1 MAQQSAEKKQSH
13 DKVSVKNSSKKLRD
27 KRLNIRFSGEE
38 FSMLEAKAEG
48 ISLARYARAIL
59 TKGKVTRR
67 ERDFPTIDPRLLQQ
81 LHAMG
86 KNLNQLVRYTHEQAN
101 AKRPIDTLNLA
112 LAIDNMAEQLARLK
126 AQYQVPENYFRAV
139 EDEDVATEANDSAT
153 DNPIE
158 SSPINNGNLNNHV
171 IG

>member
-27 KRLNIRFSGEE
+27 KRLNIRFSDEE

-48 ISLARYARAIL
+48 MSLARYARAIL

-86 KNLNQLVRYTHEQAN
+86 KNLNQLVRYTHQQAN
-101 AKRPIDTLNLA
+101 ANHPIDTLNLA
-112 LAIDNMAEQLARLK
+112 LAIDNMAEQLAELK
-126 AQYQVPENYFRAV
+126 AHYQVEKNYFNGV
-139 EDEDVATEANDSAT
+139 EDEDTVSEDS
-153 DNPIE
+153 DPLLE
-158 SSPINNGNLNNHV
+158 SSTLENSTFNNDLTG
-171 IG
+171 

>member
-27 KRLNIRFSGEE
+27 KRLNIRFSDEE
-38 FSMLEAKAEG
+38 FSMLKAKAEG
-48 ISLARYARAIL
+48 MSLARYARAIL

-112 LAIDNMAEQLARLK
+112 LAIDNMAEQLAELK
-126 AQYQVPENYFRAV
+126 AHYQVEKNYFNGV
-139 EDEDVATEANDSAT
+139 EDEDTVSEDS
-153 DNPIE
+153 DPLLE
-158 SSPINNGNLNNHV
+158 SSTLENSTFNNDLTG
-171 IG
+171 

>member
-1 MAQQSAEKKQSH
+1 MAPQSAEKKQSH

-27 KRLNIRFSGEE
+27 KRLNIRFSDEE

-48 ISLARYARAIL
+48 MSLARYARAIL

-86 KNLNQLVRYTHEQAN
+86 KNLNQLVRYTHQQAN

-112 LAIDNMAEQLARLK
+112 LVIDNMAEQLAELK
-126 AQYQVPENYFRAV
+126 AHYQVEKNYFNGV
-139 EDEDVATEANDSAT
+139 EDEDTVSEDS
-153 DNPIE
+153 DPLLE
-158 SSPINNGNLNNHV
+158 SSTLENSTFNNDLTG
-171 IG
+171 

>member
-1 MAQQSAEKKQSH
+1 MAQQSAEKKQSQ
-13 DKVSVKNSSKKLRD
+13 DKVSVKKSSKKLRD
-27 KRLNIRFSGEE
+27 KRLNIRFSDEE

-86 KNLNQLVRYTHEQAN
+86 KNLNQLVRYTHQQAN
-101 AKRPIDTLNLA
+101 ANHPIDTLNLA
-112 LAIDNMAEQLARLK
+112 LAIDNMAEQLAELK
-126 AQYQVPENYFRAV
+126 AHYQVEKNYFNGV
-139 EDEDVATEANDSAT
+139 EDEDTVSEDS
-153 DNPIE
+153 DPLLE
-158 SSPINNGNLNNHV
+158 SSTLENSTFNNDLTG
-171 IG
+171 

>member
-1 MAQQSAEKKQSH
+1 
-13 DKVSVKNSSKKLRD
+13 
-27 KRLNIRFSGEE
+27 
-38 FSMLEAKAEG
+38 
-48 ISLARYARAIL
+48 
-59 TKGKVTRR
+59 
-67 ERDFPTIDPRLLQQ
+67 
-81 LHAMG
+81 MG

>member
-13 DKVSVKNSSKKLRD
+13 DKVSVKKSSKKLRD
-27 KRLNIRFSGEE
+27 KRLNIRFSDEE

-48 ISLARYARAIL
+48 MSLARYARAIL

-112 LAIDNMAEQLARLK
+112 LAIDNMAEQLAELK
-126 AQYQVPENYFRAV
+126 AHYQVEKNYFNGV
-139 EDEDVATEANDSAT
+139 EDEDTVSEDS
-153 DNPIE
+153 DPLLE
-158 SSPINNGNLNNHV
+158 SSTLENSTFNNDLTG
-171 IG
+171 